1 MKVEISVPEVRE
13 IFNEIQQQP
22 QKLFEMIRF
31 DIQETVGEYLSAL
44 VKAELTSFLG
54 REPYERVSG
63 ADNHRNGSYSRCFT
77 LKGVGNVKVQVP
89 RDRKGEFETKVIPR
103 SKQYED
109 AIAQDLSLMYL
120 GGISTRSLSMISRR
134 LIGRNISST
143 EISHANI
150 ELSAAVERWR
160 MRDLSQEPI
169 RYIFV
174 DGVNF
179 HMRIARKIEIVPVLA
194 AVGVTETGH
203 RLVLSL
209 QAGDKESSSTWRQF
223 FKDLKARGLDGQQV
237 VLGIMDGLP
246 GLEVVFREEFFQA
259 KVQRCQVHVARN
271 VLAKVAKKSKQQA
284 ADDLRSI
291 FYASSRKKALE
302 FFDQFVS
309 RWEMAAPSAVAC
321 LDKSIASCLTF
332 FDFPE
337 EEWISLR
344 TTNIIERL
352 NKEFK
357 RRTKPMEIVAGE
369 AACYRLLAFISLRME
384 LHWRSNPIGKVR
396 KNLPFLKES
405 AWINFTQKN

>member
-44 VKAELTSFLG
+44 IKAELTHFLG
-54 REPYERVSG
+54 REPYERSPG
-63 ADNHRNGSYSRCFT
+63 SSNHRNGSYKRHFA
-77 LKGVGNVKVQVP
+77 LKGIGNVEVKVP
-89 RDRKGEFETKVIPR
+89 RDRKGEFETRVIPR
-103 SKQYED
+103 SKQYEEE
-109 AIAQDLSLMYL
+109 IAQDLSLMYL
-120 GGISTRSLSMISRR
+120 AGISTRSLSMISRS
-134 LIGRNISST
+134 LVGRAISST
-143 EISHANI
+143 EISHANV

-160 MRDLSQEPI
+160 MRDLSQEQI
-169 RYIFV
+169 KYIFV

-179 HMRIARKIEIVPVLA
+179 HMRINRDIELVPVLA
-194 AVGVTETGH
+194 AIGVTETGH

-209 QAGDKESSSTWRQF
+209 QSGDKESSSTWREF
-223 FKDLKARGLDGQQV
+223 FKDLKARGFNGTHV

-246 GLEVVFREEFFQA
+246 GLEKVFREEFPKA
-259 KVQRCQVHVARN
+259 KVQRCQVHVVRN
-271 VLAKVAKKSKQQA
+271 VLAKVPRKSKKQV
-284 ADDLRSI
+284 ADDIRSI
-291 FYASSRKKALE
+291 FYASSKEKAIE
-302 FFDQFVS
+302 FFNQF
-309 RWEMAAPSAVAC
+309 RDKWEMAIPSAVSC
-321 LDKSIASCLTF
+321 LERSINSCLTF
-332 FDFPE
+332 YGFPE

-405 AWINFTQKN
+405 AWNNFTQNC